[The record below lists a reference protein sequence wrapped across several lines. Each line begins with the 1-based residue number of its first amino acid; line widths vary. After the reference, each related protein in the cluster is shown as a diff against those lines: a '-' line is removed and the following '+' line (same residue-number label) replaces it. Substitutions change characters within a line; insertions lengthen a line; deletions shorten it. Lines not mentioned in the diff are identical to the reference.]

1 VIFGTAEV
9 PSHMRLPGSR
19 AGARS
24 CLTGIAARK
33 SVDEHRPVRIAELV
47 RL

>member
-1 VIFGTAEV
+1 VIFRQTAV
-9 PSHMRLPGSR
+9 PDHMRLPGSR
-19 AGARS
+19 AGAMS

-33 SVDEHRPVRIAELV
+33 SVDESRPVKIAELV